1 LALRIGL
8 VAPPWLPVPPAGYG
22 GTEMVLDTLARGLA
36 AAGHDVFLFTTGDST
51 CPVPTGWVLPEAAG
65 TAAASPAIELEHVV
79 HAYERLHDWGAD
91 VIHDHTLVGPVYGPR
106 TGISVVTTNHGPFL
120 SELGDLYRAIGPS
133 VPVIALS
140 HHHASTATGTPVA
153 AVIHHG
159 LDVDRIPFGA
169 GAGDYG
175 LFLGRMTPDKGV
187 HVAVRVARQAGVPLK
202 IAAKMREPAEQ
213 AFFEAEVAPHLGGD
227 IEYLGEVGPAEKY
240 ALLADAR
247 FLLNPLA
254 WPEPFGLVMIEAL
267 ACGTP
272 VVGTPCGSTPELVT
286 HGVTGFLAPSER
298 GLVDAVGRVASL
310 DRTRC
315 RADAVTRFSARR
327 MVAEHIALYERVHAN
342 ATRQS
347 VTPLVTRPVRSPV
360 DLLDGRMPHRR
371 ARHPNGTVA
380 SARGGDHGEQK
391 AIR

>member
-1 LALRIGL
+1 MRIGL
-8 VAPPWLPVPPAGYG
+8 IAPPWLPVPPAGYG

-36 AAGHDVFLFTTGDST
+36 AAGHDVFLFATGDST
-51 CPVPTGWVLPEAAG
+51 CPVRTGWVLPEAAG
-65 TAAASPAIELEHVV
+65 TAAISPAIELQHVV
-79 HAYERLHDWGAD
+79 HAYAALQEWGAD

-106 TGISVVTTNHGPFL
+106 TGIPVVTTNHGPFL

-140 HHHASTATGTPVA
+140 HHHASTATDTPVA

-169 GAGDYG
+169 GVGDHG

-187 HVAVRVARQAGVPLK
+187 HVAARVAREAGVPLK

-213 AFFEAEVAPHLGGD
+213 AFFESEVAPHLGGD
-227 IEYLGEVGPAEKY
+227 VEYVGEVGPADKY
-240 ALLADAR
+240 ALLAGAR

-286 HGVTGFLAPSER
+286 HGVTGFLAPDER
-298 GLVDAVGRVASL
+298 GLVEAIGRVPSL

-315 RADAVTRFSARR
+315 RADAVTRFSAPR
-327 MVAEHIALYERVHAN
+327 MVSEHVALYERVHAS
-342 ATRQS
+342 ATRPPA
-347 VTPLVTRPVRSPV
+347 TPLVTRPVRSPV
-360 DLLDGRMPHRR
+360 DLLDGRTPHRR
-371 ARHPNGTVA
+371 ARHPNGTTA
-380 SARGGDHGEQK
+380 STRGGELGDEK